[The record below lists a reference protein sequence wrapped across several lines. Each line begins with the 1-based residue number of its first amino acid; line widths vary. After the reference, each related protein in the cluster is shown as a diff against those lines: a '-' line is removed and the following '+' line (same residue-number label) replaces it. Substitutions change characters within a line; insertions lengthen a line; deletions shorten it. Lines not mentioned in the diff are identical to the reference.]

1 MTANQLIELLQKVS
15 NKDRELDFSI
25 NVEHG
30 KEVELSIIDQ
40 FSVLV
45 KWHKLRNR
53 VWEIKKKC
61 QMTLLSRG

>member
-45 KWHKLRNR
+45 K
-53 VWEIKKKC
+53 
-61 QMTLLSRG
+61 